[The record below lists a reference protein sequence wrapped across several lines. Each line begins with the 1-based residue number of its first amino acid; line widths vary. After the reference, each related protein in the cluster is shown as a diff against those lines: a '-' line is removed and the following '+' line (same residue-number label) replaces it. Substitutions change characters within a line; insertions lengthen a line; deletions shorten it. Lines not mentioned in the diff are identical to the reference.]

1 MIIYLNLDEK
11 GDCRKIREK
20 SEILFQLGSK
30 SVITFENTLTD
41 VVEALECY
49 DRRWLLLG
57 KEERSKNRE
66 RVECDKDL

>member
-41 VVEALECY
+41 VVAALECCT
-49 DRRWLLLG
+49 RGCCFLG
-57 KEERSKNRE
+57 K
-66 RVECDKDL
+66 